1 MPDTIELH
9 VPLTPTP
16 GLTEDEYQFP
26 WIDEIDAAIDE
37 LVDGGVLEIEDD
49 SAEVD
54 GHYVYFLG
62 GSNEQQLL
70 AAAGRLA
77 NLDRVPAG
85 AFAVVDGS
93 RVELND

>member
-1 MPDTIELH
+1 M
-9 VPLTPTP
+9 
-16 GLTEDEYQFP
+16 
-26 WIDEIDAAIDE
+26 
-37 LVDGGVLEIEDD
+37 LEIEDD

-62 GSNEQQLL
+62 GSSEQHLL
-70 AAAGRLA
+70 AVAGRLA